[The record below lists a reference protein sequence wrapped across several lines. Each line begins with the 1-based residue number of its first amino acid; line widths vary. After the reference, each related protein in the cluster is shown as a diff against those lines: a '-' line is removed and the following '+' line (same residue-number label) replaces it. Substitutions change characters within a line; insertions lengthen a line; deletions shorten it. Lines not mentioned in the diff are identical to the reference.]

1 MVQFTDHNL
10 FGDNNAHADR
20 LDPYWKLD
28 NGNQYDNQYDKQ
40 TLLGIL
46 ESKNYSCASNTSQA
60 RIQELYARCQR
71 GLLSYKGMKAPELQ
85 FYVAQRKLPVPAG
98 RPRLFTTV

>member
-1 MVQFTDHNL
+1 MVQFTDHSL
-10 FGDNNAHADR
+10 FGGNNAHADR

-28 NGNQYDNQYDKQ
+28 NGDQYDKQ

-46 ESKNYSCASNTSQA
+46 ECKNYSYASNTSQA

-71 GLLSYKGMKAPELQ
+71 GLLSYRGMKAPEL
-85 FYVAQRKLPVPAG
+85 
-98 RPRLFTTV
+98 RLYIA